1 LVLTLTLGLIS
12 FYLQLISPEIQ
23 FANQKHIRPLL
34 LTTSMPYDFSMAIKV
49 TDPARANHRLILG
62 GSFNPIHYGHLIC
75 ARAAAEAL
83 GFNQVV
89 AIPSA
94 QPPHKRIA
102 ADLASPADRYAMTA
116 LAITNSTLFHVNDI
130 ELKREGLSYTIDT
143 ARQLKNEGWGE
154 INWLIGA
161 DMVQNLPSW
170 HEPDRLLE
178 EVNFIL
184 VARPGWSFDWD
195 RLPAAYQHL
204 RERVVSTPL
213 IEISA
218 SDIRRRIGQGKS
230 IEYLTPPA
238 VIEFIARRK
247 LYLP

>member
-1 LVLTLTLGLIS
+1 
-12 FYLQLISPEIQ
+12 
-23 FANQKHIRPLL
+23 
-34 LTTSMPYDFSMAIKV
+34 MAIKF
-49 TDPARANHRLILG
+49 TDPAGASHRLILG

-83 GFNQVV
+83 GFNEVV

-116 LAITNSTLFHVNDI
+116 LAIANSTLFHVNDI
-130 ELKREGLSYTIDT
+130 ELKREELSYTIDT
-143 ARQLKNEGWGE
+143 ARQLKREGWGE

-178 EVNFIL
+178 EVNFVL
-184 VARPGWSFDWD
+184 LARPGWSFDWD
-195 RLPAAYQHL
+195 RLPKAYQHL
-204 RERVVSTPL
+204 RERVVAAPL
-213 IEISA
+213 IQISA
-218 SDIRRRIGQGKS
+218 SDIRKRVREGRS
-230 IEYLTPPA
+230 IDYLTPPA
-238 VIEFIARRK
+238 VVEYIAEHG
-247 LYLP
+247 LYKSHV